1 MVVVCQA
8 GTSVEEAEHMTP
20 LLPRFHRRQLEV
32 EDRAAVERI
41 VREAVPETST
51 VARATL
57 PGDTRRLRG
66 IPVCAFGVA
75 GVSPGTDPQ
84 AALLRSVHPY
94 RYPSD

>member
-1 MVVVCQA
+1 
-8 GTSVEEAEHMTP
+8 MTP

-41 VREAVPETST
+41 VRDTVPETST

-57 PGDTRRLRG
+57 AGDTRRLRG

-84 AALLRSVHPY
+84 AETIRRCA
-94 RYPSD
+94 

>member
-1 MVVVCQA
+1 
-8 GTSVEEAEHMTP
+8 MTP

-41 VREAVPETST
+41 VQEAVSETST

-66 IPVCAFGVA
+66 IPLCPIGM
-75 GVSPGTDPQ
+75 GLRISGTSPGTDPL
-84 AALLRSVHPY
+84 AALLRSIHPS
-94 RYPSD
+94 RYSSD

>member
-1 MVVVCQA
+1 
-8 GTSVEEAEHMTP
+8 MTP

-57 PGDTRRLRG
+57 PGDTRRMRG
-66 IPVCAFGVA
+66 IPICAMGVA
-75 GVSPGTDPQ
+75 GVSPGTDPM
-84 AALLRSVHPY
+84 AALLRTIPRS
-94 RYPSD
+94 R